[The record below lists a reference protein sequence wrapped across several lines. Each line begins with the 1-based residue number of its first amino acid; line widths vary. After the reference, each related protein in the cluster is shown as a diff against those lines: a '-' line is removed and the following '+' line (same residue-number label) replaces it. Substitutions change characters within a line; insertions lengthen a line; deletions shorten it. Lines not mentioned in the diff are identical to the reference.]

1 MSLSFMVI
9 DAFCFAETYP
19 FMVID
24 AFCFAETHPTRFIFR
39 SSFFL
44 PFLMTTFTADV
55 FQNRFLPEGA
65 NEVHAIMTV
74 TASQTLE
81 AAMIAPPANGDRVFG
96 IICDTSGSM
105 QGDKIQAAKT
115 AMRTLVEMLPE
126 DSKFFII
133 TGSSGAKII
142 CPTMQATTKN
152 KQEAINAI
160 RGVSANGGTVMSR
173 WLSAALDQFR
183 QYPNAIRQ
191 ALLLTDGQNDSSDD
205 DNLITILQKA
215 TEQFQCH
222 CRGVGTDWR
231 VAELQRVAAALMG
244 TTDII
249 PDPSLLEADFQEIL
263 TLAMSKSIQDVRLR
277 LWTPQGAIVRY
288 CKLVSPE
295 IVDVTPKG
303 QSPKPQ
309 TFDYPTGAW
318 AKDESRDYHFCIEVK
333 PGNVGDEMLAGRASL
348 ISTIDG
354 QETKIAEAKILA
366 VWTDDEARS
375 AKIDRRVAHYTG
387 QAELATSIQEGIEAR
402 ERGDVDVA
410 TAKLGRAV
418 QLAHES
424 GNEATAKLLRTVV
437 EVEDE
442 ATGTVRLKRSVEKVD
457 EMMLETR
464 STKTTRLPKT

>member
-1 MSLSFMVI
+1 
-9 DAFCFAETYP
+9 
-19 FMVID
+19 
-24 AFCFAETHPTRFIFR
+24 
-39 SSFFL
+39 
-44 PFLMTTFTADV
+44 MTTFAAEV

-74 TASQTLE
+74 TAQNTSASGSLE
-81 AAMIAPPANGDRVFG
+81 DSLEDSLGGGDRLFG

-126 DSKFFII
+126 DSRFFIV
-133 TGSSGAKII
+133 TGSSGSKMV
-142 CPTMQATTKN
+142 CPTMQATERN
-152 KQEAINAI
+152 KHEAINAI
-160 RGVSANGGTVMSR
+160 RSISANGGTVMSR
-173 WLSAALDQFR
+173 WLAAALEQFR

-205 DNLITILQKA
+205 DNLKTVLQKA

-222 CRGVGTDWR
+222 CRGVGTDWQ
-231 VAELQRVAAALMG
+231 VSELQKVATALMG

-249 PDPSLLEADFQEIL
+249 PDPSLMAADFQDIL
-263 TLAMSKSIQDVRLR
+263 IQAMSKSIQDVRLR

-295 IVDVTPKG
+295 IVDVTPKA

-309 TFDYPTGAW
+309 TYDYPTGAW

-348 ISTIDG
+348 ISQIDG

-402 ERGDVDVA
+402 ERGDEEVA

-464 STKTTRLPKT
+464 STKTTRLPKS